1 MTKKEFLL
9 IELLIKV
16 PEKIFINEEI
26 ISNIWNKEFDNPD
39 ISNLKNLISRLRN
52 KLPSLKIENIYG
64 FGYKM
69 SVISN

>member
-52 KLPSLKIENIYG
+52 KLFSLKIDNIYG

-69 SVISN
+69 SVI